1 VKSGEEDTK
10 AVELVLIRRRGG
22 GEEGGHH
29 GGVWKIA
36 YADFMTAMMAFFLVM
51 WLINSTDQ
59 KVLTQVANYFNP
71 MRLTDNT
78 PREKG
83 VQDVESGDQ
92 GKQGKQSMPT
102 EAKEKKPKKTPPE
115 RVGESSSAKDADVKH
130 DKKDTTAAAG
140 EARYTEQALFNDP
153 YGILAR
159 IAADA
164 PKDMVPNASLPGSH
178 QFKDPFGTNAQQKAL
193 PDAVPATPSVV
204 ADPKVAAAKRP
215 AEKENAAEAA
225 TKGQRDGRATI
236 EGEAIALG
244 DQGGPADATMKG
256 PTERRT
262 KLEGEASAQT
272 DRGSVAEAGPKE
284 QILEQP
290 PGQTSDKGA
299 PATKQDVAARE
310 QAAVREALAELE
322 RDAQAKAAAEH
333 AAAVAEADQIST
345 HLKDLVSQ
353 MRGLVPNIDVAVT
366 EEGVLISLTD
376 GTDFGMFA
384 IASAEPRPAMVVVME
399 KIAKVVKG
407 FEHPIIVRGHT
418 DGRPYRSGTY
428 DNWRLSTARAHMA
441 YYMLVRGGVDE
452 KRFEKIEGHAA
463 RQLRI
468 PNDPEA
474 AQNRRI
480 EILLRRAR
488 T

>member
-1 VKSGEEDTK
+1 MKSGEEDTK

-71 MRLTDNT
+71 MRLTDST

-83 VQDVESGDQ
+83 VQDIESGDQ
-92 GKQGKQSMPT
+92 GKQGKESMPT
-102 EAKEKKPKKTPPE
+102 EAMEKKPKKTPPK
-115 RVGESSSAKDADVKH
+115 RIGETSSAKDADVKH
-130 DKKDTTAAAG
+130 MKQDSAAAG

-159 IAADA
+159 IAAEA
-164 PKDMVPNASLPGSH
+164 PKDATAEATLPGSH
-178 QFKDPFGTNAQQKAL
+178 QFKDPFDTATQKRTPPAS
-193 PDAVPATPSVV
+193 ATPAAV
-204 ADPKVAAAKRP
+204 ADPKAAEAKRP
-215 AEKENAAEAA
+215 AEKGDAAEAA
-225 TKGQRDGRATI
+225 AKGRRDGRANA
-236 EGEAIALG
+236 EGEVIARG
-244 DQGGPADATMKG
+244 DQGGPADATTKG
-256 PTERRT
+256 SADRRT
-262 KLEGEASAQT
+262 KLDGEARAQT
-272 DRGSVAEAGPKE
+272 EKGAAAEAGPKE
-284 QILEQP
+284 QILEHP
-290 PGQTSDKGA
+290 PGHTSDKGA
-299 PATKQDVAARE
+299 PATEQDIAARE
-310 QAAVREALAELE
+310 QAAVREALAKIE
-322 RDAQAKAAAEH
+322 RAETAKVAAERAAA
-333 AAAVAEADQIST
+333 AAEADQISSR
-345 HLKDLVSQ
+345 LKEFVAQ
-353 MRGLVPNIDVAVT
+353 MKGLVPNIDVTVT

-407 FEHPIIVRGHT
+407 YGHPIIVRGHT

-441 YYMLVRGGVDE
+441 YYMLVRGGVDDQ
-452 KRFEKIEGHAA
+452 RFEKVEGYAD
-463 RQLRI
+463 RSLRV

-480 EILLRRAR
+480 EILLRRPGP
-488 T
+488 

>member
-1 VKSGEEDTK
+1 MKSGEEDTK

-83 VQDVESGDQ
+83 VQDIESGDQ
-92 GKQGKQSMPT
+92 GKAGKESMPT
-102 EAKEKKPKKTPPE
+102 EAKEKKPKKAPPE
-115 RVGESSSAKDADVKH
+115 RIGQPSSAKDADVKF
-130 DKKDTTAAAG
+130 DKQEAAAAAG
-140 EARYTEQALFNDP
+140 NARYTEQALFNDP

-159 IAADA
+159 IAAEA
-164 PKDMVPNASLPGSH
+164 PKDAATEILPPGSH
-178 QFKDPFGTNAQQKAL
+178 QFKDPFDPLAQRKAS
-193 PDAVPATPSVV
+193 PEPAPPTPAVV
-204 ADPKVAAAKRP
+204 ADPKAADAKRP
-215 AEKENAAEAA
+215 AEKGKAAEAA
-225 TKGQRDGRATI
+225 TKGQRDGRAKI
-236 EGEAIALG
+236 DGDVIALG
-244 DQGGPADATMKG
+244 DQGGPADATTKG
-256 PTERRT
+256 PADRRT

-272 DRGSVAEAGPKE
+272 DRGSAAEAGPKE
-284 QILEQP
+284 QLLERP
-290 PGQTSDKGA
+290 PGHTGDQGA
-299 PATKQDVAARE
+299 PATKQDIAERE

-322 RDAQAKAAAEH
+322 RVAAAKAATER
-333 AAAVAEADQIST
+333 AAAAAEADQIST
-345 HLKDLVSQ
+345 YLKDSVSQ
-353 MRGLVPNIDVAVT
+353 MKGLMPDIDVMVT

-407 FEHPIIVRGHT
+407 YSHPIIVRGHT

-441 YYMLVRGGVDE
+441 YYMLVRGGVDDE
-452 KRFEKIEGHAA
+452 RFERIEGHAE
-463 RQLRI
+463 RHLRI

-480 EILLRRAR
+480 EILLRRPKS
-488 T
+488 

>member
-83 VQDVESGDQ
+83 VQDIESGDQ
-92 GKQGKQSMPT
+92 GKQGKESMPT

-115 RVGESSSAKDADVKH
+115 RVGETSSARDADVKF
-130 DKKDTTAAAG
+130 DRKDTTAAAG
-140 EARYTEQALFNDP
+140 QARYTEQALFNDP

-159 IAADA
+159 IAAEA
-164 PKDMVPNASLPGSH
+164 PKDVVAEPAPAGSH
-178 QFKDPFGTNAQQKAL
+178 QFKDPFDTNTQKAAP
-193 PDAVPATPSVV
+193 PDAVPPTPSVV
-204 ADPKVAAAKRP
+204 ADPKTAEAKRP
-215 AEKENAAEAA
+215 AEKGKAAEAA
-225 TKGQRDGRATI
+225 AKGQREGRAKL
-236 EGEAIALG
+236 EGEVIALG
-244 DQGGPADATMKG
+244 NQGGPADATTKG
-256 PTERRT
+256 QADRRT
-262 KLEGEASAQT
+262 KLDGEASAQT
-272 DRGSVAEAGPKE
+272 DRGNVAEAGSKE
-284 QILEQP
+284 QMLERP
-290 PGQTSDKGA
+290 PGFTSDKGA
-299 PATKQDVAARE
+299 PGTKQDMTERE
-310 QAAVREALAELE
+310 QVAVREALAELE
-322 RDAQAKAAAEH
+322 RAAATKAATER
-333 AAAVAEADQIST
+333 AAAVAEADKIST
-345 HLKDLVSQ
+345 QLKDLVSQ
-353 MRGLVPNIDVAVT
+353 MRGMVPNIDVTVT
-366 EEGVLISLTD
+366 DEGVLISLTD

-399 KIAKVVKG
+399 KVARVVKG
-407 FEHPIIVRGHT
+407 YGYPIIVRGHT

-441 YYMLVRGGVDE
+441 YYMLVRGGVDD
-452 KRFEKIEGHAA
+452 KRFEKIEGYAA

-480 EILLRRAR
+480 EILLRR
-488 T
+488 TGT